1 MYESV
6 NGCKSRKGKMY
17 KKERIFMQK
26 GNLAKRIAAGLL
38 TGLVSAAL
46 LAGCGGGGKPSGGS
60 GSGAANNPPKIEVPA
75 RAPVSTPPTMTF
87 KFGQTEA
94 KVYELTGVDL
104 KNIIRTNKLV
114 AMGDDIFFHTDTKH
128 YEDKLQHVNKVTM
141 KNETIAN
148 LTDLGPSG
156 DIHEM
161 TTNGKIVLWQSNRKA
176 TEKDKLVIYDGK
188 EAKAAGKW
196 SGSPL
201 ADPDSDK
208 FFVLWGHELREQQLE
223 NGEWKINKKLIED
236 YQKLDP
242 EFGRVSFKSVCV
254 KDGEIYIRY
263 FLPKKDGE
271 KDDTPMLIAFDKS
284 GKELR
289 RYEGVKELPRG
300 WAVTENYV
308 IATGSKGVFRVY
320 DRKSGKELG
329 EAKIEMR
336 PFALCTV
343 KGNDVIVYDDRANKL
358 YRIDF

>member
-1 MYESV
+1 
-6 NGCKSRKGKMY
+6 
-17 KKERIFMQK
+17 MQK
-26 GNLAKRIAAGLL
+26 GTLAKRIAAGLL

-46 LAGCGGGGKPSGGS
+46 VTGCGGGGKPSGGS
-60 GSGAANNPPKIEVPA
+60 GSGAANNPPKIETPA

-87 KFGQTEA
+87 KFGETEA

-104 KNIIRTNKLV
+104 KKIIRTNRIVML
-114 AMGDDIFFHTDTKH
+114 GDDIFFHTDTKY
-128 YEDKLQHVNKVTM
+128 YEDKLQHVNKVTL
-141 KNETIAN
+141 KNETISN
-148 LTDLGPSG
+148 LVDLGPSG

-196 SGSPL
+196 SGSPEG
-201 ADPDSDK
+201 DPGSDN
-208 FFVLWGHELREQQLE
+208 FYVLWGHELREQTLE
-223 NGEWKINKKLIED
+223 NGEWKIGKKLIED
-236 YQKLDP
+236 YQKMDP
-242 EFGRVSFKSVCV
+242 EFGRVSFKNVCV

-271 KDDTPMLIAFDKS
+271 KEDTPMLIALDKN

-308 IATGSKGVFRVY
+308 IHSGSKGDFRVY
-320 DRKSGKELG
+320 DRKTAKLLG
-329 EAKIEMR
+329 EAKSEMR
-336 PFALCTV
+336 PFVLWT
-343 KGNDVIVYDDRANKL
+343 KTGNDVIVYDDRAKKL

>member
-1 MYESV
+1 
-6 NGCKSRKGKMY
+6 
-17 KKERIFMQK
+17 MQK
-26 GNLAKRIAAGLL
+26 GTLAKRIAAGLL
-38 TGLVSAAL
+38 TGLFSAAL
-46 LAGCGGGGKPSGGS
+46 ITGCGGGGGKPSGGS
-60 GSGAANNPPKIEVPA
+60 GSGAANNPPKIETPA

-104 KNIIRTNKLV
+104 KNIIRTNRIV
-114 AMGDDIFFHTDTKH
+114 TMGDDIFFHTDTKY
-128 YEDKLQHVNKVTM
+128 YEDKLQHVNKVTL
-141 KNETIAN
+141 KNETISN
-148 LTDLGPSG
+148 LVDLGPSG

-188 EAKAAGKW
+188 EAKTAGKW
-196 SGSPL
+196 SGSPEG
-201 ADPDSDK
+201 DPSSDN
-208 FFVLWGHELREQQLE
+208 FYVLWGHELREQTLE
-223 NGEWKINKKLIED
+223 NGEWKIGKKLIED
-236 YQKLDP
+236 YQKMDP
-242 EFGRVSFKSVCV
+242 EFGRVSFKNVCV

-271 KDDTPMLIAFDKS
+271 KEDTPMLIALDKN

-308 IATGSKGVFRVY
+308 IHSGSKGDFRVY
-320 DRKSGKELG
+320 DRKTAKLLG

-336 PFALCTV
+336 PFVLWT
-343 KGNDVIVYDDRANKL
+343 KTGNDVIVYDDRAKKL

>member
-1 MYESV
+1 
-6 NGCKSRKGKMY
+6 
-17 KKERIFMQK
+17 MQK
-26 GNLAKRIAAGLL
+26 GTLAKRIAAGLL

-46 LAGCGGGGKPSGGS
+46 VTGCGGGGGKPSGGS
-60 GSGAANNPPKIEVPA
+60 GSGAANNPPKIETPA

-87 KFGQTEA
+87 KFGETEA

-104 KNIIRTNKLV
+104 KDIIRTNKIVML
-114 AMGDDIFFHTDTKH
+114 GDDIFFHTDTKH
-128 YEDKLQHVNKVTM
+128 YEDKLQHVNKVTL
-141 KNETIAN
+141 KNETISN
-148 LTDLGPSG
+148 LVDLGPSG

-196 SGSPL
+196 SGSPEG
-201 ADPDSDK
+201 DPGSDN
-208 FFVLWGHELREQQLE
+208 FYVLWGHELREQTLE
-223 NGEWKINKKLIED
+223 NGEWKIGKKLIED
-236 YQKLDP
+236 YQKMDP
-242 EFGRVSFKSVCV
+242 EFGRVAFKNVCV

-271 KDDTPMLIAFDKS
+271 KEDTPMLIAIDKN

-308 IATGSKGVFRVY
+308 VHTGSKGVFRVY
-320 DRKSGKELG
+320 DRKTAKLLG

-336 PFALCTV
+336 PFVLWT
-343 KGNDVIVYDDRANKL
+343 KTGNDVIVFDDRAKKL

>member
-1 MYESV
+1 
-6 NGCKSRKGKMY
+6 
-17 KKERIFMQK
+17 MQK
-26 GNLAKRIAAGLL
+26 GTLAKRIAAGLL

-46 LAGCGGGGKPSGGS
+46 IPGCGGGGGKPSGGS
-60 GSGAANNPPKIEVPA
+60 GSGAANNPPKIETPA

-87 KFGQTEA
+87 KFGATEA

-104 KNIIRTNKLV
+104 KNIIRTNRIVML
-114 AMGDDIFFHTDTKH
+114 GDDIFFHTDTKY
-128 YEDKLQHVNKVTM
+128 YEDKLQHVNKVTL
-141 KNETIAN
+141 KNETISN
-148 LTDLGPSG
+148 LVDLGPSG

-196 SGSPL
+196 SGSPEG
-201 ADPDSDK
+201 DPGSDN
-208 FFVLWGHELREQQLE
+208 FYVLWGHELREQTLE
-223 NGEWKINKKLIED
+223 NGEWKIGKKLIED
-236 YQKLDP
+236 YQKMDP
-242 EFGRVSFKSVCV
+242 EFGRVSFKNVCV

-271 KDDTPMLIAFDKS
+271 KEDTPMLIALDKN

-308 IATGSKGVFRVY
+308 IHSGSKGDFRVY
-320 DRKSGKELG
+320 DRKTAKLLG

-336 PFALCTV
+336 PFVLWT
-343 KGNDVIVYDDRANKL
+343 KTGNDVIVYDDRAKKL

>member
-1 MYESV
+1 
-6 NGCKSRKGKMY
+6 
-17 KKERIFMQK
+17 MQK
-26 GNLAKRIAAGLL
+26 GTLAKRIAAGLL

-46 LAGCGGGGKPSGGS
+46 ITGCGGDGGKPSGS
-60 GSGAANNPPKIEVPA
+60 GSGAANNPPKIETPT

-104 KNIIRTNKLV
+104 KNIIRTNRIV
-114 AMGDDIFFHTDTKH
+114 TMGDDIFFHTDTKY
-128 YEDKLQHVNKVTM
+128 YEDKLQHVNKVTL
-141 KNETIAN
+141 KNETISN
-148 LTDLGPSG
+148 LVDLGPSG

-196 SGSPL
+196 SGSPEG
-201 ADPDSDK
+201 DPGSDN
-208 FFVLWGHELREQQLE
+208 FYVLWGHELREQTLE
-223 NGEWKINKKLIED
+223 NGEWKIGKKLIED
-236 YQKLDP
+236 YQKMDP
-242 EFGRVSFKSVCV
+242 EFGRVSFKNVCV

-271 KDDTPMLIAFDKS
+271 KEDTPMLIALDKN

-308 IATGSKGVFRVY
+308 IHSGSKGDFRVY
-320 DRKSGKELG
+320 DRKTAKLLG

-336 PFALCTV
+336 PFVLWT
-343 KGNDVIVYDDRANKL
+343 KTGNDVIVYDDRAKKL